1 MIPFGIKIHNTG
13 THTVAGAL
21 AQYRAGK
28 WNAAIRQ
35 LSEGIGHEQN
45 ECLLQPYRCDSQ

>member
-1 MIPFGIKIHNTG
+1 MIPFGIKIYNAG

-28 WNAAIRQ
+28 WNAADAAFF
-35 LSEGIGHEQN
+35 GGHGE
-45 ECLLQPYRCDSQ
+45 